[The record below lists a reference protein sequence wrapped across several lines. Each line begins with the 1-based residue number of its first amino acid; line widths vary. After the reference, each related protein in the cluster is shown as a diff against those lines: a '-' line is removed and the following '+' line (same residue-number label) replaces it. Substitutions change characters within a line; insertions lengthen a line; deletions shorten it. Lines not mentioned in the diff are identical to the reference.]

1 MLLPQ
6 IRNLRSVA
14 DYRRKQMRLKK
25 AIRTGV
31 AVDDEANT
39 SSKLAAEQIKQNIL
53 PVMPN
58 QDLLEASSRDKSK
71 QYNTALEHLK
81 SIMSG
86 NDATTVL
93 RAAFPDLEQLQELNR
108 HWGTFRRSVGDT
120 KMSPQYFFQ
129 YWNRFRQILQATDNT
144 GMFIPLQKG
153 DIAEDFFGGPGGVGR
168 PPGGA
173 SGPSQGGPGGNG
185 GDGGDGGGGGG
196 GGGGYGDGG
205 GGGGGGGDPFPGFK
219 PPSSAPSSTPASPRR
234 AGEEK
239 KEEESQAPP
248 RDYSEQN
255 EASTPEANFVPN
267 TNPGFYPAAYGVT
280 PASLKLA
287 TTLNRIGRRRGL
299 QGLKNN
305 MYQEVPTT
313 YGEFFQTGMRTKL
326 VKKPPLPKPPTPEE
340 FTAINVPTDDADVAA
355 EELRKFEE
363 REKKKIDEEKRR
375 QDEAVEAERRKK
387 EAEEAEAERRKKE
400 NAEKAAEDERRK
412 KVLEEQR
419 KKEAAARA
427 ERKKEAERKKKED
440 DELREVFRKAEAQR
454 KAEDEARR
462 EDEAKK
468 EAERKKKEEKESNIV
483 LNTEQARYSFQE
495 LQRQVSNYFKKK
507 SARYNLPRGE
517 GGKRDADLISAD
529 EIDEKRQQMISDAR
543 RILTGSLFFD
553 GTDFVNLK
561 PANKV
566 NIPGPQKKKM
576 LTEDINK
583 VFEDLEK
590 EIGQQPAW
598 SIGHSEIKRAQNSPA
613 EEYRLRREEGQR
625 RQEAE
630 AIREKLAKDEAEK
643 EVVRAAD
650 RELKKKQKAALLKVE
665 ARLKSLNNKRT
676 AAAAAAK
683 KVLKAKDKPRAAQAF
698 APTNVGKP
706 GNEESKE
713 ESKTQNVVTPPRRS
727 KMTPP
732 RVAPQKRAPN
742 PLTPPPPKKMEKA
755 GEETP
760 MNVDQAEKPEAMDV
774 VARGRYTIEQIA
786 RTQPMS
792 DLYSNIGDIYMDDI
806 ENAINSYTEAQREQA
821 LRDAGFRPNVRLNT
835 KAKRLKV
842 IDTLRKNTGEG
853 SPRSPKTRSE
863 KKRVGKNIKFG
874 GGISAPS
881 EPRYDQFGCYLIH
894 VPSLSKNRLN
904 IKFPS
909 LASHPKIPQRIVS
922 DELVALI
929 TKILETGQMNAPLY
943 AALPQSDKDF
953 FDSLAHMCKIGGK
966 LGIVKKENNADMQR
980 FQIVR
985 GEILS
990 GNDAP
995 QLIKELKHLTLK
1007 LVTEGK
1013 IPKRSAHDLLIE
1025 ISLL

>member
-14 DYRRKQMRLKK
+14 DYRRKQMRLKN

-39 SSKLAAEQIKQNIL
+39 SANLAAEQIKQNIL

-58 QDLLEASSRDKSK
+58 QDLLEASSQDKSK
-71 QYNTALEHLK
+71 QYNTALDHLK

-93 RAAFPDLEQLQELNR
+93 RTGFPDLEQLQELNR
-108 HWGTFRRSVGDT
+108 HWGTFRKYVGDT

-153 DIAEDFFGGPGGVGR
+153 DLAEDFFGSPGGIGR
-168 PPGGA
+168 PPGGP

-185 GDGGDGGGGGG
+185 GDGG
-196 GGGGYGDGG
+196 GGGGYGDGDGG

-239 KEEESQAPP
+239 KEEEP
-248 RDYSEQN
+248 RPTGDSSAQEQN
-255 EASTPEANFVPN
+255 EASTPEANFRPSANHAFSTGFRILRNIVP
-267 TNPGFYPAAYGVT
+267 
-280 PASLKLA
+280 
-287 TTLNRIGRRRGL
+287 RRGF
-299 QGLKNN
+299 QAIRNN

-313 YGEFFQTGMRTKL
+313 NTEFLQTGMRTKL
-326 VKKPPLPKPPTPEE
+326 VKKPPLPKPPKPEE
-340 FTAINVPTDDADVAA
+340 FTAVNIPTEDADVAA
-355 EELRKFEE
+355 EELRKYEE

-375 QDEAVEAERRKK
+375 QDEAAEDERRRKEAEEAEAERRRKAAEKAAEDERRRK
-387 EAEEAEAERRKKE
+387 EAEEAEAERRKKA

-427 ERKKEAERKKKED
+427 ERKKKEAAEKK
-440 DELREVFRKAEAQR
+440 A
-454 KAEDEARR
+454 
-462 EDEAKK
+462 
-468 EAERKKKEEKESNIV
+468 EAERKKKEEDDKFVDEEIRKKEAETQRNKEERERKGAIDTP
-483 LNTEQARYSFQE
+483 LALFSFQE
-495 LQRQVSNYFKKK
+495 LQRRIDSSLRLALKDGLDTNAFLERKRKEMIAKARKIFTGREFFDDKKMEFVTLTNEEEPNTI
-507 SARYNLPRGE
+507 NLT
-517 GGKRDADLISAD
+517 KR
-529 EIDEKRQQMISDAR
+529 EIDKIY
-543 RILTGSLFFD
+543 
-553 GTDFVNLK
+553 
-561 PANKV
+561 
-566 NIPGPQKKKM
+566 IPGV
-576 LTEDINK
+576 NK
-583 VFEDLEK
+583 VFEDFYVMRSNVIQQKRQQQQQEEKFRKDVERQQEQLRKAREAYEKEKKRQEDAGKKITKAAKGKLARMKQAYEKLEK
-590 EIGQQPAW
+590 Q
-598 SIGHSEIKRAQNSPA
+598 K
-613 EEYRLRREEGQR
+613 
-625 RQEAE
+625 EALE
-630 AIREKLAKDEAEK
+630 R
-643 EVVRAAD
+643 
-650 RELKKKQKAALLKVE
+650 VE
-665 ARLKSLNNKRT
+665 ARVKSLNNKR

-683 KVLKAKDKPRAAQAF
+683 KVLKATSKKRIQ
-698 APTNVGKP
+698 PTNVGKP

-713 ESKTQNVVTPPRRS
+713 DPAPAPASTRRVPTPAAPRRT
-727 KMTPP
+727 KTVP
-732 RVAPQKRAPN
+732 
-742 PLTPPPPKKMEKA
+742 
-755 GEETP
+755 
-760 MNVDQAEKPEAMDV
+760 MDV
-774 VARGRYTIEQIA
+774 EGAPATASMEVDGDVDVDVIMRRVERMNISQLRDFLADEFGARE
-786 RTQPMS
+786 
-792 DLYSNIGDIYMDDI
+792 
-806 ENAINSYTEAQREQA
+806 EAQA
-821 LRDAGFRPNVRLNT
+821 LLEKRGTTGKIVGIKAPYVTLIKNLLGVKPRKSSRPSKAPVKYAGR
-835 KAKRLKV
+835 
-842 IDTLRKNTGEG
+842 
-853 SPRSPKTRSE
+853 
-863 KKRVGKNIKFG
+863 IKFG
-874 GGISAPS
+874 AGISAPS

-943 AALPQSDKDF
+943 AALTQSDKDF
-953 FDSLAHMCKIGGK
+953 FDNLAHMCKIGGK
-966 LGIVKKENNADMQR
+966 LGIAKKENNADMQR